1 MSTLAQ
7 AAVEHALEIGAAYRQ
22 NMALRH
28 GLEQPRPIRLAET
41 PPVPVPQPPPAPRQ
55 AAAQVIPVAEAV
67 VGRVARGMSPA
78 GAALAAAALASLVSG
93 AGGWL
98 LAGRGSTDK
107 RETKP
112 QAAVV
117 IEAEPAGRD
126 DLLGYLQERG
136 AHLPPRNP

>member
-7 AAVEHALEIGAAYRQ
+7 AAVEHALEVGAAYRQ

-28 GLEQPRPIRLAET
+28 GLEQPRAIRVTET
-41 PPVPVPQPPPAPRQ
+41 PRQ
-55 AAAQVIPVAEAV
+55 PVAQAIPLPDPAM
-67 VGRVARGMSPA
+67 VGRSVLGMSPA

-98 LAGRGSTDK
+98 LAGRGSTAK
-107 RETKP
+107 EETP
-112 QAAVV
+112 PAAVV

-136 AHLPPRNP
+136 AHLPPRSP

>member
-1 MSTLAQ
+1 MSGLAQ
-7 AAVEHALEIGAAYRQ
+7 AAVEHALEVGAAYRQ

-28 GLEQPRPIRLAET
+28 GLEQPRAIRVTET
-41 PPVPVPQPPPAPRQ
+41 PRQP
-55 AAAQVIPVAEAV
+55 AAQAIPLPETAM
-67 VGRVARGMSPA
+67 VARSVLGMSPA

-98 LAGRGSTDK
+98 LAGRGSTEK
-107 RETKP
+107 QETP

-136 AHLPPRNP
+136 AHLPPRTP

>member
-1 MSTLAQ
+1 MSGLAQ
-7 AAVEHALEIGAAYRQ
+7 AAVEHALEVGAAYRQ

-28 GLEQPRPIRLAET
+28 GLEQPRAIRVTET
-41 PPVPVPQPPPAPRQ
+41 PRQ
-55 AAAQVIPVAEAV
+55 PVAQAIPLPDPAM
-67 VGRVARGMSPA
+67 VGRSVLGMSPA

-98 LAGRGSTDK
+98 LAGRGSTAK
-107 RETKP
+107 EETKP

-136 AHLPPRNP
+136 AHLPPRSP

>member
-1 MSTLAQ
+1 MSGLAH
-7 AAVEHALEIGAAYRQ
+7 AAVEHALEVGAAYRQ

-28 GLEQPRPIRLAET
+28 GLEQPRAIRVTET
-41 PPVPVPQPPPAPRQ
+41 PRQ
-55 AAAQVIPVAEAV
+55 PVAQAIPLPDAAM
-67 VGRVARGMSPA
+67 VGRSVLGMSPA
-78 GAALAAAALASLVSG
+78 GAALAAVALASLVSG

-98 LAGRGSTDK
+98 LAGRGSAPK
-107 RETKP
+107 EETP

-136 AHLPPRNP
+136 AHLPPRTP

>member
-7 AAVEHALEIGAAYRQ
+7 AAVEHALEVGAAYRQ

-28 GLEQPRPIRLAET
+28 GLEQPRAIRVTET
-41 PPVPVPQPPPAPRQ
+41 PRQ
-55 AAAQVIPVAEAV
+55 PVAQAIPLPDPAM
-67 VGRVARGMSPA
+67 VGRSVLGMSPA

-98 LAGRGSTDK
+98 LAGRGSTAK
-107 RETKP
+107 EETP
-112 QAAVV
+112 PAAVV

>member
-7 AAVEHALEIGAAYRQ
+7 AAVEHALEVGAAYRQ

-28 GLEQPRPIRLAET
+28 GLEQPRAIRVTET
-41 PPVPVPQPPPAPRQ
+41 PRQP
-55 AAAQVIPVAEAV
+55 AAQAIPLPDPAM
-67 VGRVARGMSPA
+67 VGRSVLGMSPA

-98 LAGRGSTDK
+98 LAGRGSTPK
-107 RETKP
+107 EEMKP

-136 AHLPPRNP
+136 AHLPPRTP

>member
-7 AAVEHALEIGAAYRQ
+7 AAVEHALEVGAAYRQ

-28 GLEQPRPIRLAET
+28 GLEQPRAIRVAET
-41 PPVPVPQPPPAPRQ
+41 PRH
-55 AAAQVIPVAEAV
+55 PVAQAIPLPETAM
-67 VGRVARGMSPA
+67 VARSVLGMSPA

-98 LAGRGSTDK
+98 LAGRGSAAK
-107 RETKP
+107 EETRP
-112 QAAVV
+112 AAVV

-136 AHLPPRNP
+136 AHLPPRTP

>member
-1 MSTLAQ
+1 MSGLAH
-7 AAVEHALEIGAAYRQ
+7 AAVEHALEVGAAYRQ

-28 GLEQPRPIRLAET
+28 GLEQPRAIRVPET
-41 PPVPVPQPPPAPRQ
+41 TRQ
-55 AAAQVIPVAEAV
+55 PVAQAIPLPDAAM
-67 VGRVARGMSPA
+67 VGRSVLGMSPA

-107 RETKP
+107 QEMP

-136 AHLPPRNP
+136 AHLPPRTP

>member
-7 AAVEHALEIGAAYRQ
+7 AAVEHALEVGAAYRQ

-28 GLEQPRPIRLAET
+28 GLEQPRAIRLVET
-41 PPVPVPQPPPAPRQ
+41 PRQ
-55 AAAQVIPVAEAV
+55 PVAQAIPLPETAM
-67 VGRVARGMSPA
+67 VARSVLGMSPA
-78 GAALAAAALASLVSG
+78 MAALAAAALASLVSG
-93 AGGWL
+93 AAGWL
-98 LAGRGSTDK
+98 LAGRGSTAK
-107 RETKP
+107 EETKP